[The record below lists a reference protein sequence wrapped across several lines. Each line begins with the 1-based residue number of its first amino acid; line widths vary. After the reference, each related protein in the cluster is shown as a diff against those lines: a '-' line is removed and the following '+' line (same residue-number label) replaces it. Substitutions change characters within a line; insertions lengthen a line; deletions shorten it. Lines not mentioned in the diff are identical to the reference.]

1 MKFLQKVVVVV
12 KMKKNNHEKYLI
24 YLLIGLFIYVAF
36 DKTFQTI
43 LDYFYGEGKK
53 YATDASKEA
62 IRKYTDIIIT
72 SISFLIGYFVKGKID
87 NATLKQQSKIDEEEN
102 NKCESCGQDV
112 KYE

>member
-1 MKFLQKVVVVV
+1 MV
-12 KMKKNNHEKYLI
+12 KKNNHEKYLI
-24 YLLIGLFIYVAF
+24 YLLVGLFIYVAF

-87 NATLKQQSKIDEEEN
+87 NATLNQQSKIDNEENN
-102 NKCESCGQDV
+102 NKCECCGNDL
-112 KYE
+112 